1 MCKKRLMLCVPVNL
15 LGLPTETV
23 YGLAADASS
32 ENAVA
37 KIFKAKGRP
46 SNHPLIVHVASSR
59 GRQIILSVKCLTF
72 AERLM
77 AQFWPG
83 PLTLILPRR
92 EEHGRCG
99 SGGGKIQW
107 VCGALHTLWRWPF

>member
-1 MCKKRLMLCVPVNL
+1 MIISGNNPVHVQQAVDALCAGEL

-23 YGLAADASS
+23 YGLAADAGN
-32 ENAVA
+32 ETAVA

-46 SNHPLIVHVASSR
+46 SNHPLIVHVASVAEVN
-59 GRQIILSVKCLTF
+59 QF
-72 AERLM
+72 ASDVPDFAQKLM

-92 EEHGRCG
+92 HR
-99 SGGGKIQW
+99 
-107 VCGALHTLWRWPF
+107 